1 MAAQS
6 AGNTGPLGRP
16 RGVGFGI
23 LLFIVTFGFYGWYWV
38 YKTQEETKQHV
49 GDGLGGVVGLVVWI
63 LLSPV
68 SGFVIPSEIGTMYA
82 RDGRERP
89 VTGLTGLW
97 YFPGIILIIPAIV
110 WFVKI
115 QRSLNTYW
123 ESQGA
128 TS

>member
-1 MAAQS
+1 
-6 AGNTGPLGRP
+6 
-16 RGVGFGI
+16 
-23 LLFIVTFGFYGWYWV
+23 
-38 YKTQEETKQHV
+38 
-49 GDGLGGVVGLVVWI
+49 
-63 LLSPV
+63 
-68 SGFVIPSEIGTMYA
+68 MYA

-123 ESQGA
+123 ESKGA
-128 TS
+128 TA

>member
-1 MAAQS
+1 MAAEP

-68 SGFVIPSEIGTMYA
+68 SGFVIPSEIGVMYA
-82 RDGRERP
+82 KDGRERP
-89 VTGLTGLW
+89 TTGWTGLW

-115 QRSLNTYW
+115 QRALNTYW
-123 ESQGA
+123 ESKGA
-128 TS
+128 TA